1 MTRIV
6 PAFVGITTIVP
17 AIDRNPPSPLYLS
30 RGNDKPFKSVTR
42 GWHYFVTSD
51 TKNPLLKIPISLPI
65 SSVSH
70 RTIPRNEVPIRGL
83 IFSTPRDKSR
93 GQRENEK
100 IVPLANIL
108 ALRAPFRG

>member
-6 PAFVGITTIVP
+6 PALVGITTIVP

-51 TKNPLLKIPISLPI
+51 TRRLESAIKNTNFAAI
-65 SSVSH
+65 SSVS
-70 RTIPRNEVPIRGL
+70 RIARFLETRPRFVDL
-83 IFSTPRDKSR
+83 IFSTPRDK
-93 GQRENEK
+93 
-100 IVPLANIL
+100 
-108 ALRAPFRG
+108 